1 MKEFKSAGQAQRF
14 LSAAHDQI
22 NDLFHLRRDHATF
35 RHRAAGTRTFRWGRK
50 GRPYNTNR
58 LPTLPVHVNPAVSV
72 KQVDGEGRSVI
83 KACSR
88 GSAGAH
94 GGPEQ

>member
-35 RHRAAGTRTFRWGRK
+35 RHRAAGTRTFRSERK
-50 GRPYNTNR
+50 SAAGSPLQYKP
-58 LPTLPVHVNPAVSV
+58 PTYLAYPLES
-72 KQVDGEGRSVI
+72 G
-83 KACSR
+83 
-88 GSAGAH
+88 
-94 GGPEQ
+94 